1 MSTFFDI
8 TTPSNNCDPCGNINT
23 NVTLPQNTH
32 CDPCGNLNTNVTL
45 PQNTCYNPCPHAHPL
60 DGGSAWSSYISAANS
75 IAWVG
80 KMPQWNGSEFIP
92 VSGSSGTVTS
102 VGLSLPSEFNV
113 TNSPVTSSGTL
124 TGGWVTQNQNLV
136 FASPNGSSGTPS
148 FRALVAGDIPLLNYQ
163 DPISLTTIGSS
174 GAATFISNI
183 LNIPDYSSSLSGYVP
198 YTGATGDVY
207 LGTNDLNAKGLKVT
221 GINGNGHLTMR
232 WQSTDPTSS
241 GNHTTFFANSVG
253 DLKYKIDGHFYTT
266 FSTSANT
273 ANRVYTFPN
282 RDLTIDN
289 ITTSTTSNG
298 TGFIKSNGTNI
309 TFDNSTYLTTA
320 ITSLNGLTAAT
331 QTFANDTNVTI
342 TSATSTHTLGWS
354 GTLSGTRGG
363 TGVNNG
369 SNTITIAGNLA
380 FTGANNI
387 SFTTTGAYTYT
398 LPSATSTLLQTSSEL
413 TVSFGVTT
421 ANLTIASAG
430 SGYPFHTNL
439 FRAGKVGGNGL
450 VINVIERV
458 ANTWDILGMYS
469 EANFALGYKTGSTYS
484 NYLYMVGGAA
494 PYGYIGYATTNPTA
508 TDSIGSRIFLAVNGG
523 ISLSSVAGG
532 LISNTALPAI
542 YCSTGKNSQAG
553 DLFLSA
559 RNTSNGTTT
568 GAEVH
573 LVTNALKRVTVFYN
587 GQTEFLGATQHP
599 YVTKSANYTL
609 TDLDHTV
616 EFTAAAT
623 ATLPDIVT
631 SATSI
636 FKNSGRIY
644 MIVNNSASSVTIS
657 RNTAG
662 QIWNQG
668 TAANTFT
675 LTTNKTA
682 IIQAGAG
689 TDYRILSVY

>member
-102 VGLSLPSEFNV
+102 VGLALPSEFNV

-136 FASPNGSSGTPS
+136 FSSPNGSSGTPS

-198 YTGATGDVY
+198 YTGATGNLDMGNHAVNASSFKVN
-207 LGTNDLNAKGLKVT
+207 GT
-221 GINGNGHLTMR
+221 NGNGHIHFKHQASNATG
-232 WQSTDPTSS
+232 Q
-241 GNHTTFFANSVG
+241 ANSTTLFADSDG
-253 DLKYKIDGHFYTT
+253 NFKYKNDSLYYVT
-266 FSTSANT
+266 FSTHTNT
-273 ANRVYTFPN
+273 ANRVYTFPDRN
-282 RDLTIDN
+282 ITIDN

-380 FTGANNI
+380 FTGAFNTTFAQQITGTFTLPPVAGTIAASAVALTSGRVPYVTTSGMLTDSSNLTWDDTNKRLFGTNDIAFGKSTSYNI
-387 SFTTTGAYTYT
+387 SF
-398 LPSATSTLLQTSSEL
+398 
-413 TVSFGVTT
+413 V
-421 ANLTIASAG
+421 
-430 SGYPFHTNL
+430 
-439 FRAGKVGGNGL
+439 
-450 VINVIERV
+450 
-458 ANTWDILGMYS
+458 
-469 EANFALGYKTGSTYS
+469 
-484 NYLYMVGGAA
+484 
-494 PYGYIGYATTNPTA
+494 
-508 TDSIGSRIFLAVNGG
+508 
-523 ISLSSVAGG
+523 
-532 LISNTALPAI
+532 
-542 YCSTGKNSQAG
+542 
-553 DLFLSA
+553 
-559 RNTSNGTTT
+559 GTTT
-568 GAEVH
+568 TITAANNLQINNSLTANGIYFFSTNYHFLQSTRSCINNYTSVVSSGVFGGSLSTRQSADYSFTSGEATYTAGGGTTITAATGSWNTSGTVKSIGVGDRVSLSNAPSTYVNVTSVTSNTVFTVNTAIGAAGTLTLNVKPANFRVFSNANVLQFLVNDLGYVGIGIAAPTAWLH
-573 LVTNALKRVTVFYN
+573 LVGST
-587 GQTEFLGATQHP
+587 
-599 YVTKSANYTL
+599 
-609 TDLDHTV
+609 
-616 EFTAAAT
+616 TAAAS
-623 ATLPDIVT
+623 LNIP
-631 SATSI
+631 S
-636 FKNSGRIY
+636 
-644 MIVNNSASSVTIS
+644 
-657 RNTAG
+657 
-662 QIWNQG
+662 G
-668 TAANTFT
+668 TAPTSPNNGDLWFDGTNIKMRIGGVTKTFT
-675 LTTNKTA
+675 L
-682 IIQAGAG
+682 I
-689 TDYRILSVY
+689 